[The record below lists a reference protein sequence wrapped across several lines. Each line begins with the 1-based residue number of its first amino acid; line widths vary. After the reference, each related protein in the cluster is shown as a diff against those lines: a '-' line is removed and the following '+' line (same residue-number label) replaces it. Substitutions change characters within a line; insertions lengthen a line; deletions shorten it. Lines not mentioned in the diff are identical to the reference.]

1 MTTKINFMMAKIIST
16 ISNQRNRGWGMQ
28 GIYIKKDTIKLITCI
43 MNVIIGSVHT
53 HTHTCM
59 CTTHTLSTVHARARA
74 HTNTQSYNCVQ
85 HIMC

>member
-53 HTHTCM
+53 HTHTCV
-59 CTTHTLSTVHARARA
+59 CTTHALSAVHACV
-74 HTNTQSYNCVQ
+74 HTHKHTELQLCTT
-85 HIMC
+85 H

>member
-53 HTHTCM
+53 HTHTHACALH
-59 CTTHTLSTVHARARA
+59 TH
-74 HTNTQSYNCVQ
+74 
-85 HIMC
+85 